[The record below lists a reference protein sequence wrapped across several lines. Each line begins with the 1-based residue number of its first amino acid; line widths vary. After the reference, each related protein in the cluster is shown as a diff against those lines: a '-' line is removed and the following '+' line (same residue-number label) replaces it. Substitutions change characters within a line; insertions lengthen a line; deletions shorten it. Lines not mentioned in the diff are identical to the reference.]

1 MFGFMLPTWLLSMFI
16 NNITTV
22 AVMMPILEQVLV
34 ELEAIRYRDDDEE
47 EAIANGGNDQ
57 SELVLITFIDSL

>member
-1 MFGFMLPTWLLSMFI
+1 MLPTWLLSMFI